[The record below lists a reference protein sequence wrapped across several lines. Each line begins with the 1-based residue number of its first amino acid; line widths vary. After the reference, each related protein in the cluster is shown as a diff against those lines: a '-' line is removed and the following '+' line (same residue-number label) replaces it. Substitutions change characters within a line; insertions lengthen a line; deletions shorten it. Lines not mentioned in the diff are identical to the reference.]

1 MIDFIGTYTWEE
13 LCREWSLRAGALG
26 HLPFMPDQVGSAW
39 NREAQIDVVG
49 LNRMEKTL
57 ILGECKWTLDEVE
70 RKVMA
75 ELVDE
80 KASKIIPAQSRWR
93 VYFLGFSRSGWTTGA
108 LAYQDE
114 INRRPV
120 SGTNWVSA
128 GMRLVALEE
137 LDANL
142 SAWSV

>member
-1 MIDFIGTYTWEE
+1 
-13 LCREWSLRAGALG
+13 LRAGALG
-26 HLPFMPDQVGSAW
+26 HLPFTPDQVGSAW

-49 LNRMEKTL
+49 LNRMEKTM

-75 ELVDE
+75 GLVEE
-80 KASKIIPAQSRWR
+80 KAGKIIPEQGKWR

-114 INRRPV
+114 INQRPV
-120 SGTNWVSA
+120 SGTNWVST
-128 GMRLVALEE
+128 GMRLVTLGE
-137 LDANL
+137 LDTNL